1 MAAERQAQAG
11 QISVAA
17 ALRGSLTYFKFRFL
31 KRPHNVKI
39 RNLRL
44 SEKQRGQAFELMEVD
59 GFIDRISDNE
69 IYDFTEDHVGYGLG
83 FAGRSGGYLCLTE
96 VYFEGTGYRSWCR
109 SCRQRNY
116 CSVLDADALSSEE
129 LAIANKVIGNGG
141 VWFTH
146 VYLEESEIKALD
158 MPEDEKIKLINHYK
172 NQKWLTVSNRC
183 GKCGANGEQGR
194 VNYIQQPLRKIVRP
208 LHVNKDDFHK
218 MSADELKV
226 WTDLVCDFDWCCD
239 LIRMNLI
246 DATERCR
253 IVEED
258 VQVTKTIRTIQCI

>member
-1 MAAERQAQAG
+1 MFKKE
-11 QISVAA
+11 VKKTKKEMTEF
-17 ALRGSLTYFKFRFL
+17 LTGHFFYDRSFAN
-31 KRPHNVKI
+31 NVKI

-109 SCRQRNY
+109 SCRQQNY
-116 CSVLDADALSSEE
+116 CSVLETDGMVGGERV
-129 LAIANKVIGNGG
+129 IAEIVLGNGG
-141 VWFTH
+141 IWFTCE
-146 VYLEESEIKALD
+146 YLNTPEIQALD
-158 MPEDEKIKLINHYK
+158 MSEEEKTILINHYK
-172 NQKWLTVSNRC
+172 KARITISNRC
-183 GKCGANGEQGR
+183 GKCGADGEQGR

-218 MSADELKV
+218 MSADELKF

-239 LIRMNLI
+239 LIRINLI